1 MTSTTSRPVATSSR
15 GATFSL
21 VLRVAGAVLALAI
34 GYFHVTDQAGFPGKK
49 GDDSAPYIQDLYY
62 ILEVAAVVA
71 AVLLLVK
78 AVKAGWIVA
87 LGVAAGPILGYVLSR
102 GPGLPSY
109 LSDKGHWFGD
119 PGKPFT
125 EFVDT
130 ASFVC
135 EIVLLVLALSAFA
148 RLRARR

>member
-15 GATFSL
+15 SATSSL
-21 VLRVAGAVLALAI
+21 VLRVVGAVLALAI

-62 ILEVAAVVA
+62 VLEVAAVVA

-78 AVKAGWIVA
+78 AVKAGWFVA

-119 PGKPFT
+119 P
-125 EFVDT
+125 
-130 ASFVC
+130 ASPSPSSWTPRPS
-135 EIVLLVLALSAFA
+135 SA
-148 RLRARR
+148 RSSCSC